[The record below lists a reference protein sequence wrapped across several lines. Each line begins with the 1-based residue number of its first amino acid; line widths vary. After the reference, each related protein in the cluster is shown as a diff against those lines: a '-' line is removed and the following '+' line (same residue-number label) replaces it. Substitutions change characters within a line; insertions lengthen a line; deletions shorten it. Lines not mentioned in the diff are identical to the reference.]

1 MFSSLTNTTFPIS
14 ETQEAEIIKVLR
26 PNKEWRIKY
35 QGIYWTARAETLI
48 PFEVGDRAK
57 VLGHPT
63 EGDRVSIVLL
73 IERL

>member
-1 MFSSLTNTTFPIS
+1 MFSSLTNTASPIS
-14 ETQEAEIIKVLR
+14 ETQEAEIIKVMR

-35 QGIYWTARAETLI
+35 QGTYWTARSETLI
-48 PFEVGDRAK
+48 PFEVGDRVK

-63 EGDRVSIVLL
+63 DGDRVSTILL